1 MNKRKDDFK
10 ITFTIKNLKNDN
22 DEGEVS
28 LICNKENIKD
38 TSLVEQLYF
47 DVIKHV
53 VGVVSEQNINDEY
66 FDLEKFIK
74 NNKNLRI
81 KCIIDELK
89 EN

>member
-10 ITFTIKNLKNDN
+10 IIFTIKHLNDC
-22 DEGEVS
+22 EGKFS
-28 LICNKENIKD
+28 LECSKRNIKD

-47 DVIKHV
+47 DVINHV
-53 VGVVSEQNINDEY
+53 VNVVSKQDINDKY

-74 NNKNLRI
+74 DDEKLTI

>member
-10 ITFTIKNLKNDN
+10 IIFTIEHLNNG
-22 DEGEVS
+22 EGKLS
-28 LICNKENIKD
+28 LECNKENIKN

-53 VGVVSEQNINDEY
+53 VRVVSKQITNDEY

-74 NNKNLRI
+74 DDEKLMIKN
-81 KCIIDELK
+81 IINEFK
-89 EN
+89 ED